1 MAGLLDIGVVA
12 ARSGMATSTLR
23 YYERLGI
30 VACDDRKGLR
40 RQYQPEILST
50 LAMIALC
57 QRAGFNLTE
66 IKALL
71 ATGGGA
77 EWKVLAA
84 RKRDE
89 LRGKARR
96 LVLLADQID
105 HALGCRSANAFDC
118 EHFQAALGQALPV
131 QTPARSPAAEP
142 RQA

>member
-1 MAGLLDIGVVA
+1 
-12 ARSGMATSTLR
+12 MATATLR

-84 RKRDE
+84 GKRDE

-96 LVLLADQID
+96 LVLLADQS
-105 HALGCRSANAFDC
+105 GYVSGF
-118 EHFQAALGQALPV
+118 G
-131 QTPARSPAAEP
+131 P
-142 RQA
+142 RPGAPPDITASRWPRDQRRWRQRRPSR